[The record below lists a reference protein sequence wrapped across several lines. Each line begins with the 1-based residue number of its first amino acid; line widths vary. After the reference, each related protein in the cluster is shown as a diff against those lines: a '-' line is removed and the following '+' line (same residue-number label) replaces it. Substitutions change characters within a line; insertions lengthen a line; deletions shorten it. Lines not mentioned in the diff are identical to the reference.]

1 MFEVNKQL
9 IFAQILY
16 DFFLDTMLMF
26 VHLRSKRENGGGGR
40 SCGGEE
46 KERGGGCG
54 EIERST
60 VLIQLNT

>member
-26 VHLRSKRENGGGGR
+26 FHLRSKRENGGGEKLWRGR
-40 SCGGEE
+40 KG
-46 KERGGGCG
+46 ERGRLRG
-54 EIERST
+54 
-60 VLIQLNT
+60 N